1 MTKKINESKKMN
13 QTRQIQKSKKTRKNK
28 KSIQSRKSRKSLK
41 TSTTL
46 TSLLDFKKNKSLT
59 ILSKPSDIKSI
70 TSVGEFYNLL
80 DIHDNINKN
89 CINKVKNKNIDGIQL
104 NKNIAKTICSCL
116 FEKNKDLTI
125 EKLES
130 DTNKKIQTPGSSCIY
145 FLDNFIKEEKG
156 KTIKSNKSNK
166 SNKTNNSSKTNK
178 SNKSNKSKVSN
189 TQ

>member
-1 MTKKINESKKMN
+1 MSKK
-13 QTRQIQKSKKTRKNK
+13 SKHSSKNSKTSNTSKTSKTSKTRK
-28 KSIQSRKSRKSLK
+28 SINTRKSSKTRKSQK

-46 TSLLDFKKNKSLT
+46 TSLADFKKSKSLT

-89 CINKVKNKNIDGIQL
+89 CINKIKSKVIDGVQL
-104 NKNIAKTICSCL
+104 NKKIGKTICNCL

-130 DTNKKIQTPGSSCIY
+130 DTNKKIHTPGSSCISI
-145 FLDNFIKEEKG
+145 LDKFIKEEKG
-156 KTIKSNKSNK
+156 KLHKSRHSSHTSKS
-166 SNKTNNSSKTNK
+166 SNN
-178 SNKSNKSKVSN
+178 
-189 TQ
+189 

>member
-1 MTKKINESKKMN
+1 MSKKIKQNKQTSK
-13 QTRQIQKSKKTRKNK
+13 TRKSRKTKKTRKTK
-28 KSIQSRKSRKSLK
+28 KSIQSRKSLK

-46 TSLLDFKKNKSLT
+46 TSLVDFKKSKSLT

-89 CINKVKNKNIDGIQL
+89 CINKVKNKNIDGVQL
-104 NKNIAKTICSCL
+104 NKNIAKNICSCL

-145 FLDNFIKEEKG
+145 ILDNFIKEEKG
-156 KTIKSNKSNK
+156 KTNKSNK
-166 SNKTNNSSKTNK
+166 SIQSINK
-178 SNKSNKSKVSN
+178 
-189 TQ
+189 

>member
-1 MTKKINESKKMN
+1 MN
-13 QTRQIQKSKKTRKNK
+13 QTRKMK
-28 KSIQSRKSRKSLK
+28 QSRKSKKSKKSRKSKNSIK

-46 TSLLDFKKNKSLT
+46 TSLVDFKKSKSLT

-89 CINKVKNKNIDGIQL
+89 CINKVKHKNVDGIQL

-145 FLDNFIKEEKG
+145 ILDNFIKEEKG
-156 KTIKSNKSNK
+156 KTSKSSKSSK
-166 SNKTNNSSKTNK
+166 SSKTSK
-178 SNKSNKSKVSN
+178 TSKSKVSK

>member
-1 MTKKINESKKMN
+1 MSKKMN
-13 QTRQIQKSKKTRKNK
+13 QSRKMK
-28 KSIQSRKSRKSLK
+28 HSRKSRKSRKSKKTKKSNHSHKSLK
-41 TSTTL
+41 SSTTL
-46 TSLLDFKKNKSLT
+46 TSLVDFKKSKSLT

-89 CINKVKNKNIDGIQL
+89 CINKVKSKNIDGVQL

-125 EKLES
+125 EKLEA

-145 FLDNFIKEEKG
+145 ILDNFIKEEKG
-156 KTIKSNKSNK
+156 KSNKS
-166 SNKTNNSSKTNK
+166 SKTI
-178 SNKSNKSKVSN
+178 
-189 TQ
+189 